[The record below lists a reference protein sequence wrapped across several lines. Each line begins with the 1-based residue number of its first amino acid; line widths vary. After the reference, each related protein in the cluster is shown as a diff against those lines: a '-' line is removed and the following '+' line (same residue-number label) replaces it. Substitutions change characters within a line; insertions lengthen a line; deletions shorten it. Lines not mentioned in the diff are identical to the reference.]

1 MLTLSLPK
9 DPYWLPI
16 AGELAFKVR
25 PLTTAIWSTAQARV
39 RQEIRVRID
48 LQKTM
53 ADANIKPS
61 TANGEYLPDYADP
74 AVLEGEGEALFCRFL
89 AQIGIIE
96 WKGVYDHE
104 GEPVAFDPENAED
117 YIATIMDQHPD
128 VAKLFLV
135 DYVSGRLALEDE
147 KKNYAP
153 GPNGTTPLSADP
165 DTAKSA
171 SAPAVPAPPASEGT
185 TASAVRTSKTS
196 PKPRKAGKSGT

>member
-9 DPYWLPI
+9 NPYWLTI
-16 AGELAFKVR
+16 AGDLAFKVR

-39 RQEIRVRID
+39 RQEIRLRLD
-48 LQKTM
+48 LQKSM
-53 ADANIKPS
+53 AGANITPS
-61 TANGEYLPDYADP
+61 TANGEYLPDYTDP

-89 AQIGIIE
+89 AQIGIID

-104 GEPVAFDPENAED
+104 GEPVTFDPGNAED

-135 DYVSGRLALEDE
+135 DYVSGRLDLEEE

-153 GPNGTTPLSADP
+153 GPNGTTPPLAAP
-165 DTAKSA
+165 DNAKSA
-171 SAPAVPAPPASEGT
+171 NAPAVPAPPASEGP
-185 TASAVRTSKTS
+185 TASAVPTSKTS